1 MTSNNSLVLPLAV
14 GEVGESNV
22 VAGLAINGPAQ
33 QLQRLSDEETL
44 SRLIPASNCRGSRP
58 NTPLTS
64 SGNRQVPIEN
74 VNEDRGRD
82 LEPSRPPRQTRG
94 GRTRARSSLG
104 TRTSERQR
112 LRMSQSSPPRES
124 NVQATVLEQ
133 LSSSENV
140 VTSNIVSNE
149 QSVAPSRLLNQ
160 NTSSV
165 HSDYV
170 SPLHSGGWCVVI
182 TTSWRIRSRS

>member
-1 MTSNNSLVLPLAV
+1 MTSNNSLALPQALRDVEEHIVNA
-14 GEVGESNV
+14 EFD
-22 VAGLAINGPAQ
+22 ANGPAQ

-82 LEPSRPPRQTRG
+82 LESSRPPRQTRG

-104 TRTSERQR
+104 TRTSERRR
-112 LRMSQSSPPRES
+112 LRMSQSSPSRES
-124 NVQATVLEQ
+124 TL
-133 LSSSENV
+133 
-140 VTSNIVSNE
+140 
-149 QSVAPSRLLNQ
+149 PSTL
-160 NTSSV
+160 
-165 HSDYV
+165 
-170 SPLHSGGWCVVI
+170 
-182 TTSWRIRSRS
+182 